1 MTVHSERGAI
11 LSPMRRLLVAF
22 VVMTATI
29 GLSPAF
35 ARAQDT
41 IPRHDDMTMQRSGPI
56 DTNRIG
62 LMSPVV
68 IKQKFKMLG
77 YSDVQIIG
85 SERRLVTVNAM
96 KAGKAVAVQ
105 LDPITGHV
113 SEYKGRFERRPEGV
127 MLRALDGRYTKPD
140 TGVRRRPG

>member
-1 MTVHSERGAI
+1 MTITVERLVTVPPVLRLVLASI
-11 LSPMRRLLVAF
+11 LMASTV
-22 VVMTATI
+22 
-29 GLSPAF
+29 GLTPAL

-41 IPRHDDMTMQRSGPI
+41 IARHDEMTMQRSGPI

-85 SERRLVTVNAM
+85 SERRLVTVNGM

-113 SEYKGRFERRPEGV
+113 TEYKGRFERRPEGV

>member
-1 MTVHSERGAI
+1 MRVKSECGATVPPPHHRFVALVVIVSI
-11 LSPMRRLLVAF
+11 LGLTP
-22 VVMTATI
+22 TA
-29 GLSPAF
+29 
-35 ARAQDT
+35 ARAQDSV
-41 IPRHDDMTMQRSGPI
+41 IRHDGMTMQRSGPI

-85 SERRLVTVNAM
+85 SERRLVTVNGM
-96 KAGKAVAVQ
+96 KTGMAVAAQ
-105 LDPITGHV
+105 LDQITGKV
-113 SEYKGRFERRPEGV
+113 TEFRGRFERRPEGV
-127 MLRALDGRYTKPD
+127 MLRAPDGRYVRPD

>member
-1 MTVHSERGAI
+1 MSVKSECCATVP
-11 LSPMRRLLVAF
+11 PMLRLLVAM
-22 VVMTATI
+22 VVMALPLTLT
-29 GLSPAF
+29 PAS

-41 IPRHDDMTMQRSGPI
+41 MPRHDGMTMQRSGPI

-85 SERRLVTVNAM
+85 SERRLVTVNGM

-113 SEYKGRFERRPEGV
+113 TEYKGRFERRPEGV

>member
-1 MTVHSERGAI
+1 MTITVERLVTVPPLLRLVLASI
-11 LSPMRRLLVAF
+11 L
-22 VVMTATI
+22 MTSTV
-29 GLSPAF
+29 GLTPAL

-41 IPRHDDMTMQRSGPI
+41 IARHDGMTMQRSGPI

-85 SERRLVTVNAM
+85 SERRLVTVNGM

-113 SEYKGRFERRPEGV
+113 TEYKGRFERRPEGV
-127 MLRALDGRYTKPD
+127 MLRALDGRYTRPD
-140 TGVRRRPG
+140 TGTRRRPG